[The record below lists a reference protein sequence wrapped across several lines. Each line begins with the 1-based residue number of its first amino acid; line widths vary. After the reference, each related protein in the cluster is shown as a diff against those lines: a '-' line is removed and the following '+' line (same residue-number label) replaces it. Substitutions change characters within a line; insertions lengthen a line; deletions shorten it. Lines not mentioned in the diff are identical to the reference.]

1 MKLFS
6 VAQVSLAMVLLVG
19 SKSVATAKKD
29 TDGHTPQ
36 CEGSTPGWVDV
47 DGMGCGWYERNEAP
61 GCPIWGDYTGY
72 DIVTRVKFPDVNRVG
87 VANNNCCHCQG
98 TAVSE
103 LRVENSFLLSAWS
116 ITRDRI
122 KSSLV
127 CSSGSN
133 CLELALDFR
142 ANILSIAVKNSHQ
155 PHA

>member
-1 MKLFS
+1 MLFS
-6 VAQVSLAMVLLVG
+6 VAQASLVMVLLVG
-19 SKSVATAKKD
+19 SKSVATANKD
-29 TDGHTPQ
+29 SDGHTPP
-36 CEGSTPGWVDV
+36 CSGSTPGWVDV

>member
-6 VAQVSLAMVLLVG
+6 VAQASLAMVLLVG

-29 TDGHTPQ
+29 YDGHIPP
-36 CEGSTPGWVDV
+36 CEGSTPGWIDV

-87 VANNNCCHCQG
+87 VANNNCCHCRG
-98 TAVSE
+98 TAVSA
-103 LRVENSFLLSAWS
+103 LIVEDSFLLSALT
-116 ITRDRI
+116 IMRYLMNA
-122 KSSLV
+122 SLL
-127 CSSGSN
+127 CTSGSN
-133 CLELALDFR
+133 YLELTIDFR